1 MKRGQRRTAVTLL
14 AGLTALTVFSQTIF
28 ATEPAGRRLPGPVA
42 EAASGEVLAAEAV
55 TQKALTAEAAAGEVL
70 AAEAETEEA
79 MAADRAAGQVP
90 APSSAEGGLS
100 GRSEE
105 GTAWHVE
112 DGATEVNVP
121 DPASEG
127 AEAAD
132 AGAGG
137 WVQGMLKNVESAF
150 GTFIDWVKGIGTY
163 HDEEDAYR
171 SYFGMVSGNDAAG
184 RSADPD
190 GSVRATSPD
199 AARRLMAS
207 LSDAERTL
215 LSTGSD
221 ADRLHGASSSGTKRL
236 TQASASDANG
246 KRATVSNADPDDDA
260 TPSDAFPADGPV
272 FSEKSF
278 LAALLKVPWKVP
290 ADDSTY
296 PMIRREYREEDDTLS
311 YLYYA
316 WAQSLTETLVTGC
329 ELKLKNEVT
338 EPDTPGTVNMYL
350 YEASQDDPFC
360 EDEQVA
366 YTRMNCV
373 KASPDSTELSFRT
386 DEEDGDLYWYYMT
399 EEGLETLERQDD
411 KTFRLSVSPEE
422 EATVNMHRIPIG
434 IIEDPDLITVE
445 QIGGAHVAT
454 ETELRKVEV
463 YVNDLLTKEIEVY
476 FPVDG
481 HKSIKP
487 ENQLDVW
494 NVCDDYYYGEDYSYD
509 KVNKVYEIRL
519 WNYRYTLKYSPNG
532 GTGDFEIQQYPD
544 ADGFTT
550 KRRHTFT
557 ITTQVPVRAGYTF
570 LGWAEEQRAKKAK
583 YQPGGSITLEY
594 TNGASGKTGERIV
607 TLYAVWK
614 RSSCTVSYQYTGT
627 VPENAPPLPESRTVA
642 YGAIISPE
650 PEPSMTGY
658 NFSGWSIGLD
668 FIVKSDIVITGSWT
682 IITHTVS
689 RMVRCDDLPEP
700 YALYEAEGLEN
711 PQTLVY
717 GAEIPKTAAS
727 KENYDFDGWY
737 TDPELTERLPEG
749 TVITDQDVTLYGLFR
764 RKKAPLVIR
773 KTGLEDGES
782 AVFTL
787 TGPGLEQGLRL
798 VVPGGGAVAVA
809 ELSVG
814 GTFTIAE
821 DHAWSCRYVPAEP
834 EEVTIPE
841 DGADIA
847 FHNTPDG
854 RKEGWFFGETS
865 VRNLFQGGKSG

>member
-28 ATEPAGRRLPGPVA
+28 ATEPAGRRIPGLQT
-42 EAASGEVLAAEAV
+42 EAAAVETPAEGDPAG
-55 TQKALTAEAAAGEVL
+55 KSPAEAAAAGEIL
-70 AAEAETEEA
+70 TEET
-79 MAADRAAGQVP
+79 MDGDRSAAQVS
-90 APSSAEGGLS
+90 ARSSAEAGPS

-105 GTAWHVE
+105 GTAWHAE
-112 DGATEVNVP
+112 DGATEANVP

-127 AEAAD
+127 AEADD

-278 LAALLKVPWKVP
+278 LAALLKAPRKVP

-373 KASPDSTELSFRT
+373 KASPESTELSFRT

-422 EATVNMHRIPIG
+422 EATVNMHRIPVG

-445 QIGGAHVAT
+445 QIGGVHVAT

-463 YVNDLLTKEIEVY
+463 YVNGLLVKEVEAY

-481 HKSIKP
+481 HKDIDVR
-487 ENQLDVW
+487 NQIDVYD
-494 NVCDDYYYGEDYSYD
+494 VTDEYYYGDDYSYD
-509 KVNKVYEIRL
+509 LITKTYVINL
-519 WNYRYTLKYSPNG
+519 WSFQYQLNYDPNG
-532 GTGDFEIQQYPD
+532 GTGLFEEQVFPESNM
-544 ADGFTT
+544 TT
-550 KRRHTFT
+550 TDTFHEFI
-557 ITTQVPVRAGYTF
+557 ITTSVPERKGYSF
-570 LGWAEEQRAKKAK
+570 LGWSVNETSKVAE
-583 YQPGGSITLEY
+583 YQPGESIILECRD
-594 TNGASGKTGERIV
+594 GAGGEPGVTTG

-614 RSSCTVSYQYTGT
+614 RSSCTVSYEYTGT

-642 YGAIISPE
+642 YGAIISLE

-658 NFSGWSIGLD
+658 TFSGWSIGLD

-689 RMVRCDDLPEP
+689 RMVKCDDLPEP
-700 YALYEAEGLEN
+700 YVLYEAEGLEN

-717 GAEIPKTAAS
+717 GAEITKTAAS

-764 RKKAPLVIR
+764 RKKAPLVVR

-782 AVFTL
+782 AIFTL

-798 VVPGGGAVAVA
+798 VVPGGGAVTVA
-809 ELSVG
+809 ELPVG

-841 DGADIA
+841 EGAEA
-847 FHNTPDG
+847 VFHNTLDSG
-854 RKEGWFFGETS
+854 KEAWFFGETS